1 MLLRSDF
8 AGTLAVESAQSLG
21 TESLLRKSRGPN
33 YVTRFSKL
41 GVSQRHRKEK
51 KQNRRSQRNLTQG
64 QTRQHANPN
73 DWDKGVKPKKAFIYQ
88 SILARAQNFESYAFG
103 GQALN
108 L

>member
-8 AGTLAVESAQSLG
+8 AGTLVVESAQSLG
-21 TESLLRKSRGPN
+21 TDLLLRKSRGPN
-33 YVTRFSKL
+33 YVMRFSKF

-73 DWDKGVKPKKAFIYQ
+73 DWDKGVKPKKKAFIYQ
-88 SILARAQNFESYAFG
+88 SILARNFESYAFG
-103 GQALN
+103 VSL
-108 L
+108 